1 MTLSKIAEIL
11 SENKLLQNST
21 PEQSRDL
28 SLTGKISCDSRNVEK
43 NSLFFVKGV
52 NFKREFLLSAI
63 EKGAGA
69 YVSEK
74 DLEADIPLL
83 LVSDVRKAMSAVAR
97 AVYGDFSE
105 SFPLIGITGTKG
117 KTSTLYMLESI
128 LREKY
133 GKTGI
138 ISTNEARCGEKTWQ
152 KTGTTPE
159 ALELFSILDGF
170 RRENAGAAVMEVSSQ
185 ALKYDRVSGL
195 TFSVGAFL
203 NLSPDHIS
211 PTEHSSFEDYKEA
224 KKKLFSLCKKAVFNL
239 DGEYSIEFLASAKSA
254 ETVTFSLTPAGDIY
268 AYGISQDRYGSSFS
282 IGGKITAENVRINM
296 PGRFNVSNALCAA
309 ACAFAVGISPE
320 DIRAGLEKASAGG
333 RLEIYEKNGITVL
346 VDYAHNKSSFEA
358 LFEYAKTFY
367 PNSKIIF
374 LFGCIGDRALDRRA
388 EIPEVA
394 AKNADFI
401 VYTTDDPGTETP
413 EKIFK
418 EIEPEFKKHKTP
430 YTFIEDRQ
438 KAVDFAIE
446 TAKNGDLVILAGKG
460 GETTQLVNGRYVPY
474 IGDMPAA
481 KAKLGQRET
490 E

>member
-11 SENKLLQNST
+11 SENKILKNFA
-21 PEQSRDL
+21 PKQSRDL

-43 NSLFFVKGV
+43 NSLFFAKGV

-63 EKGAGA
+63 EKGAAA

-74 DLEADIPLL
+74 DLDVDIPLF

-97 AVYGDFSE
+97 AVYGDMTK

-117 KTSTLYMLESI
+117 KTSSLYMLESI

-133 GKTGI
+133 AKVGI
-138 ISTNEARCGEKTWQ
+138 ISTNEARCGEKTWE

-170 RRENAGAAVMEVSSQ
+170 REENAGAAVMEVSSQ

-224 KKKLFSLCKKAVFNL
+224 KKKLFSLCQKAVINL
-239 DGEYSIEFLASAKSA
+239 DDEYSAEFLASAKST
-254 ETVTFSLTPAGDIY
+254 ETITFSLTPSGDIY
-268 AYGISQDRYGSSFS
+268 AYGVSQDRYGTSFS
-282 IGGKITAENVRINM
+282 IGGKINVENVRINM
-296 PGRFNVSNALCAA
+296 PGKFNISNALCAA
-309 ACAFAVGISPE
+309 ACAYATGISE
-320 DIRAGLEKASAGG
+320 KEIRSGLEKARAEG
-333 RLEIYEKNGITVL
+333 RIEIYEKNGITV
-346 VDYAHNKSSFEA
+346 VADYAHNKSSFEA
-358 LFEYAKTFY
+358 LFEYARSFY
-367 PNSKIIF
+367 PDSKIIF
-374 LFGCIGDRALDRRA
+374 LFGCIGDRALDRRT
-388 EIPEVA
+388 EIPAVA

-401 VYTTDDPGTETP
+401 VYTTDDPGTESSEGIFREIEP
-413 EKIFK
+413 QFK
-418 EIEPEFKKHKTP
+418 EIGTP
-430 YTFIEDRQ
+430 YVFIEDRQ
-438 KAVDFAIE
+438 KAVEFAIDA
-446 TAKNGDLVILAGKG
+446 AKPGDIVILAGKG
-460 GETTQLVNGRYVPY
+460 GETTQLVNGKYVPY

-481 KAKLGQRET
+481 KAKLG
-490 E
+490 